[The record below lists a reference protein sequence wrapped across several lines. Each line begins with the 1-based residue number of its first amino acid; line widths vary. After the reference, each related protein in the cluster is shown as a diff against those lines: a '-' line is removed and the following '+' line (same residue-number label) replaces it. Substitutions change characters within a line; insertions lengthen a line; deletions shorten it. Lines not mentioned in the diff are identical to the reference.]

1 MAANSFGEESGPVDI
16 SIDVGARMVAK
27 QIEVYDLPIAAQEA
41 VWSIIDELAFHLNE
55 YIHDVWPVDTR
66 ASQSSWDITADG
78 LIWTIRNPR
87 EYAGFVHRKNESGKL
102 VYKEIAARS
111 EELLRQAWPRI
122 KAAIKRVR
130 RSKTT
135 PGRLAGFQKLLL
147 PSAIAAAGEGSGGTI
162 FAAQVRAFERLN
174 TRSRERARARAR

>member
-1 MAANSFGEESGPVDI
+1 VADNSLGEDSGPVDI

-27 QIEVYDLPIAAQEA
+27 RIDIYDLPMAAQEV
-41 VWSIIDELAFHLNE
+41 VWSIIDELAFRLNE

-66 ASQSSWDITADG
+66 ASQASWDITADG

-87 EYAGFVHRKNESGKL
+87 EYAGFVHRKNETGL

-122 KAAIKRVR
+122 KAATKRVR

-135 PGRLAGFQKLLL
+135 PGRLAEFQKLLL
-147 PSAIAAAGEGSGGTI
+147 PSAAAAAGEALGGTI
-162 FAAQVRAFERLN
+162 FAAQQRAFERVN
-174 TRSRERARARAR
+174 TRSRERDRLRAR